1 MKRKIE
7 HIPNMMV
14 IGNAFTC
21 KTSVQKQKVTSLMN
35 GVRKKFMIML
45 LAYGIN

>member
-21 KTSVQKQKVTSLMN
+21 KTSIQKQKVTSLMS
-35 GVRKKFMIML
+35 GMQKKFMIVL
-45 LAYGIN
+45 LACGIN